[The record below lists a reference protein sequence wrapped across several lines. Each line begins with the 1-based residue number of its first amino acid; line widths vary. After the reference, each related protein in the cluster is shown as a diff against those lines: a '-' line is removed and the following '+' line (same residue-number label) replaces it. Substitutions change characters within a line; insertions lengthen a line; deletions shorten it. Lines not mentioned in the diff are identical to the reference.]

1 MKLYSQGLKP
11 VYRVLPMSSKTW
23 KRIPGKVNYSL
34 VPISASEQVEA
45 KNARDDDE
53 GEGGGSGS
61 GQTHQFTLSF
71 QH

>member
-1 MKLYSQGLKP
+1 
-11 VYRVLPMSSKTW
+11 MSSKTW